1 MSKSTPISQLP
12 NASFD
17 ASNMQDII
25 EDDATVQ
32 EVLSQISQSMSASP
46 PPNLIEAQQQQ
57 QHQQVPVYNPSINQ
71 AQQAQQMHQ
80 FQLQQNTQSVQNPVS
95 TMSSGIQM
103 QQPFNGQ
110 MSSSQGPTPFYY
122 PFPTQQAS
130 PQPADFLATTNNGSF
145 TQQLS
150 AELRTILLVVIV
162 SMFSQILPVQNII
175 TLYSPLANFPYAA
188 IVVRSLLAGC
198 LFFLIRKYI
207 A

>member
-12 NASFD
+12 SASFD

-32 EVLSQISQSMSASP
+32 EVLSQISQSISAP
-46 PPNLIEAQQQQ
+46 PPSVPLEAQQV
-57 QHQQVPVYNPSINQ
+57 HQQAPIYNPSISQSQ
-71 AQQAQQMHQ
+71 AQQQLQMHQ
-80 FQLQQNTQSVQNPVS
+80 LQMQQHAQSLQSPGS
-95 TMSSGIQM
+95 TMSSGIQV
-103 QQPFNGQ
+103 QPQFNSQ
-110 MSSSQGPTPFYY
+110 VSSSQGPTSFYY
-122 PFPTQQAS
+122 PFPPQAAAS
-130 PQPADFLATTNNGSF
+130 PADVLASAANNSSL

-162 SMFSQILPVQNII
+162 SMLSQILPVQNII
-175 TLYSPLANFPYAA
+175 MLYPPLANFPYAS
-188 IVVRSLLAGC
+188 VLVRSLLAGC